1 MCISV
6 VLMFF
11 SQRLDE
17 TKKKKDYIFL
27 NIWII
32 FLRESYQTHDT
43 HYLSLLLISFLSRQ
57 KKLNVFFGK
66 EEIYIDFNTV
76 MRNDRPKGNQCCMYT
91 CMICKS
97 ENKNLKCHEEI
108 VILNVFCVKWKSD
121 LIVVLYCICRERTGE
136 GERERE
142 EKER

>member
-1 MCISV
+1 
-6 VLMFF
+6 
-11 SQRLDE
+11 
-17 TKKKKDYIFL
+17 
-27 NIWII
+27 
-32 FLRESYQTHDT
+32 
-43 HYLSLLLISFLSRQ
+43 
-57 KKLNVFFGK
+57 
-66 EEIYIDFNTV
+66 

-142 EKER
+142 EKERGKKERRERGVNLEEINKFFNCIRL

>member
-1 MCISV
+1 
-6 VLMFF
+6 MF
-11 SQRLDE
+11 
-17 TKKKKDYIFL
+17 
-27 NIWII
+27 
-32 FLRESYQTHDT
+32 
-43 HYLSLLLISFLSRQ
+43 
-57 KKLNVFFGK
+57 FFGK
-66 EEIYIDFNTV
+66 EKIYIDFNTV
-76 MRNDRPKGNQCCMYT
+76 MRNDRPKGNQSCMYS

-142 EKER
+142 EREREREG